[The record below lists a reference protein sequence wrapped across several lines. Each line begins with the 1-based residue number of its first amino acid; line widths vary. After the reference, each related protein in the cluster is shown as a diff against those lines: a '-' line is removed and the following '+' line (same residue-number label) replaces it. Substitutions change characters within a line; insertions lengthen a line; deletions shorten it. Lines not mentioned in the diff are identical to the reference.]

1 MDQALKSNLERD
13 GFSERKVRYMLF
25 GNQMFQLL
33 VTVTKSQSVV
43 PHFQDFPAAYLHGFI
58 FFTSSF

>member
-43 PHFQDFPAAYLHGFI
+43 PYVQDFPAAYLHGFI